1 MATFDDA
8 TVGTS
13 TGGTTPD
20 FRASKKSEPA
30 VRSVQFGDG
39 YQQRITFG
47 LNQIPKE
54 WDLTWTAKTTA
65 DADAIEA
72 FFDARGG
79 QESFDWAPL
88 DDATPYKWVVASWTR
103 TFDYANISTINATF
117 REVFEP

>member
-20 FRASKKSEPA
+20 FRASKKSQPA
-30 VRSVQFGDG
+30 VRAVKFGDG
-39 YQQRITFG
+39 YEQRLTFG
-47 LNQIPKE
+47 LNQDPKE

-72 FFDARGG
+72 FLMHGAGKSLLTGHRLMMQHHTNG
-79 QESFDWAPL
+79 W
-88 DDATPYKWVVASWTR
+88 
-103 TFDYANISTINATF
+103 
-117 REVFEP
+117 